1 MAEENSITTAD
12 VVQYYQ
18 SKSDDVIAV
27 DEARTQLAKKHGVT
41 EDEVTGVL
49 FKATE
54 AEKLD
59 GGEAGFRLRDDLD
72 VSEAAESGSGGTAPG
87 MQAEESVAEV
97 EETDSD
103 VEGDTLG
110 NWEADSN
117 EKIEIGKIDQET
129 GKPIDGSYEW
139 HIPTR
144 ADTGHPLVPDVPTY
158 MAQDYAEGVQDV
170 EAFTAFMQDA
180 DFGCQ
185 LIGEP
190 GTGKGHMVKYVAQ
203 EANIPLVRVNM
214 GMGMTRSKL
223 VGRFVPRNGDSG
235 ISDQLERAKEFA
247 EDEDVSVEKAL
258 EIMNIREKFEWRD
271 GLLTA
276 AVRNGFWILMDEINA
291 ADAELLLPLN
301 GLLEDGEA
309 RSLEITEKAQKIE
322 PHPGFKVVG
331 TRNPA
336 HHEGTKRQNH
346 AFIDRLYDMRV
357 KYLPPE
363 KEAALLQDKEPI
375 DDDQAQKLVQL
386 ANSVRNAYPEDISHM
401 TLTFRGLQRIARRS
415 RLFSLQQAA
424 EQELLEG
431 FDQYHSEGD
440 EAAEAVKQKLG
451 QVFSS

>member
-1 MAEENSITTAD
+1 MTGENAITTQD
-12 VVQYYQ
+12 VQQYFAG
-18 SKSDDVIAV
+18 KSDDVIAV
-27 DEARTQLAKKHGVT
+27 DEARKQLAKKHGVE
-41 EDEVTGVL
+41 EDDVSGVL
-49 FKATE
+49 FKVTE
-54 AEKLD
+54 ADSLD
-59 GGEAGFRLRDDLD
+59 DGTPAFRLRDDID
-72 VSEAAESGSGGTAPG
+72 PVEAAQSGSGGTAPT
-87 MQAEESVAEV
+87 MQADESVAATEEPDAEV
-97 EETDSD
+97 EGES
-103 VEGDTLG
+103 LG

-129 GKPIDGSYEW
+129 GKPIDDSYEW

-144 ADTGHPLVPDVPTY
+144 EDVGHPLVPDVPTY
-158 MAQDYAEGVQDV
+158 MAQEYAEGVQDV
-170 EAFTAFMQDA
+170 EAFTSFMQDS
-180 DFGCQ
+180 DFGVQ

-203 EANIPLVRVNM
+203 QANIPLVRVNM

-235 ISDQLERAKEFA
+235 IEDQLERAKEFA
-247 EDEDVSVEKAL
+247 EEEEVSVEKAL

-301 GLLEDGEA
+301 GLLEDDDA

-322 PHPGFKVVG
+322 PHPGFSVVG

-346 AFIDRLYDMRV
+346 AFIDRLYSMRCE
-357 KYLPPE
+357 YLPPK
-363 KEAALLQDKEPI
+363 KEASLLAGEEPVSE
-375 DDDQAQKLVQL
+375 DEAQKLVQL
-386 ANSVRNAYPEDISHM
+386 ANSVRNAYPNDISHM
-401 TLTFRGLQRIARRS
+401 TLTYRGLQRIARRT
-415 RLFSLQQAA
+415 RLFSMEEAARQEMLQ
-424 EQELLEG
+424 G

-440 EAAEAVKQKLG
+440 EAAEAVQQKLG
-451 QVFSS
+451 QIFNG